1 MMTKT
6 KKQNKQF
13 EQFKQVAA
21 SWGRSASAAAIAY
34 YLATG
39 DMTAKGLSSAAL
51 AAVLPVI
58 LRWLNPKDPLGR
70 V

>member
-1 MMTKT
+1 MTKA
-6 KKQNKQF
+6 KKKNQF
-13 EQFKQVAA
+13 EQFTPIAA
-21 SWGRSASAAAIAY
+21 SWGRSALAAAIAY

-39 DMTAKGLSSAAL
+39 DITVKGLTSAAA

>member
-1 MMTKT
+1 MTKAKK
-6 KKQNKQF
+6 KKQYKRLQ
-13 EQFKQVAA
+13 EVAA
-21 SWGRSASAAAIAY
+21 SWGRSALAAAIAY

-39 DMTAKGLSSAAL
+39 DVTVKGLTSAAA
-51 AAVLPVI
+51 AAVLPPI